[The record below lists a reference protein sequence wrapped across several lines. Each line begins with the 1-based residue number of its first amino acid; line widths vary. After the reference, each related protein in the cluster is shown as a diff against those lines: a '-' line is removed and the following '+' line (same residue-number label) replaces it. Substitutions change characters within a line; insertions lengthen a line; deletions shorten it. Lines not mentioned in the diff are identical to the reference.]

1 MTAGSVP
8 VPSDATLIRLA
19 SIADHVEELL
29 ASDQQTAKAKVGL
42 STIKNDRR
50 RTMEAILVML
60 ADAGVRA
67 YIAELEK
74 LGLLP
79 VRC

>member
-19 SIADHVEELL
+19 SIAAQVKELL
-29 ASDQQTAKAKVGL
+29 AADQQTAKAKVGL

-50 RTMEAILVML
+50 RTMEAILGTL
-60 ADAGVRA
+60 ADAGVRE

>member
-19 SIADHVEELL
+19 SIAAHVEELL
-29 ASDQQTAKAKVGL
+29 AADQQTAKAKVGL

-50 RTMEAILVML
+50 RTMEAILGTL

-67 YIAELEK
+67 YLAELEK